1 MTALVFNYAKTVKH
15 RRKLRRLYKEYLR
28 KNRVKFF
35 VERLKRY
42 LKGKMKCMSKNQVN
56 KMN

>member
-1 MTALVFNYAKTVKH
+1 MELEENYLEQIRY
-15 RRKLRRLYKEYLR
+15 RRKLIRLYKECLR

-42 LKGKMKCMSKNQVN
+42 LKGKMKCLSKNQDN
-56 KMN
+56 KTN

>member
-1 MTALVFNYAKTVKH
+1 MKLEENYLEQIRY
-15 RRKLRRLYKEYLR
+15 RRKLRCLYKEYIR

-56 KMN
+56 KTN

>member
-1 MTALVFNYAKTVKH
+1 MKLEENYLEQIRY
-15 RRKLRRLYKEYLR
+15 RRKLRCLYKEYLR

-42 LKGKMKCMSKNQVN
+42 LKGMMKCMSKNQVN

>member
-1 MTALVFNYAKTVKH
+1 MELEENYLEEIRY
-15 RRKLRRLYKEYLR
+15 RRTLRRLYKEYLR

-56 KMN
+56 KTN

>member
-1 MTALVFNYAKTVKH
+1 MKLEENYLEQIRY
-15 RRKLRRLYKEYLR
+15 RRKLRCLYKEYLR

-35 VERLKRY
+35 IERLKRY
-42 LKGKMKCMSKNQVN
+42 LKGKMKCMTKNQVN

>member
-1 MTALVFNYAKTVKH
+1 MELEENYLEQIQY

-56 KMN
+56 KTN

>member
-1 MTALVFNYAKTVKH
+1 MELEENYLEQIRY

-35 VERLKRY
+35 IERLKRY
-42 LKGKMKCMSKNQVN
+42 LKGKIKCMSKNHVN
-56 KMN
+56 KTN

>member
-1 MTALVFNYAKTVKH
+1 MKLEENYLEQIRY

-56 KMN
+56 KTN

>member
-1 MTALVFNYAKTVKH
+1 MELGENYLEEIRY

-56 KMN
+56 KTN

>member
-1 MTALVFNYAKTVKH
+1 MELEENYLEQIRY

-42 LKGKMKCMSKNQVN
+42 LKGKMICMSKNQVN
-56 KMN
+56 KTN

>member
-1 MTALVFNYAKTVKH
+1 MELEENYLVQIRY

-42 LKGKMKCMSKNQVN
+42 LKGMMKCMSKNQVN

>member
-1 MTALVFNYAKTVKH
+1 MKLEENYLEQIRY
-15 RRKLRRLYKEYLR
+15 RRKLRCLYKEYLR

-56 KMN
+56 KTN

>member
-1 MTALVFNYAKTVKH
+1 MELGENYLEEIRY
-15 RRKLRRLYKEYLR
+15 RRKLRRLYKEYLC

-42 LKGKMKCMSKNQVN
+42 LKGKMKCLSKNQDN

>member
-1 MTALVFNYAKTVKH
+1 MELEENYLEEIRY

-35 VERLKRY
+35 VDRLKRY
-42 LKGKMKCMSKNQVN
+42 LKGMMKCMSKNQVN

>member
-1 MTALVFNYAKTVKH
+1 MELEENYLEQIRY
-15 RRKLRRLYKEYLR
+15 RRKLRRLYKEYRR

-35 VERLKRY
+35 IERLKRY

-56 KMN
+56 KTN

>member
-1 MTALVFNYAKTVKH
+1 MELEENYLEQIQY

>member
-1 MTALVFNYAKTVKH
+1 MELGENYLEEIRY

-35 VERLKRY
+35 IERLKRY
-42 LKGKMKCMSKNQVN
+42 LKGKMKCLSKNQDN

>member
-1 MTALVFNYAKTVKH
+1 MELGENYLAEIRY

-28 KNRVKFF
+28 KNRVKFV

-56 KMN
+56 KTN

>member
-1 MTALVFNYAKTVKH
+1 MTALGFNYAKTVKH
-15 RRKLRRLYKEYLR
+15 LRKLRRLYKEYLR

-42 LKGKMKCMSKNQVN
+42 LKGMMKCMSKNQVN

>member
-1 MTALVFNYAKTVKH
+1 MKLEENYLEEIRY

-56 KMN
+56 KTN

>member
-1 MTALVFNYAKTVKH
+1 MKLEENYLEQIRY

-35 VERLKRY
+35 IERLKRY

-56 KMN
+56 KTN

>member
-1 MTALVFNYAKTVKH
+1 MKLEENYLEQIRY
-15 RRKLRRLYKEYLR
+15 RRKLRCLYKEYLR

>member
-1 MTALVFNYAKTVKH
+1 MELGENYLEEIRY

>member
-1 MTALVFNYAKTVKH
+1 MKLEENYLEQI
-15 RRKLRRLYKEYLR
+15 RYLRKLRRLYKEYLR

>member
-1 MTALVFNYAKTVKH
+1 MELGENYLEQIRY
-15 RRKLRRLYKEYLR
+15 RRKLRGLYKEYLR

-35 VERLKRY
+35 IERLKRY

-56 KMN
+56 KTH

>member
-1 MTALVFNYAKTVKH
+1 MELEENYLEQIRY
-15 RRKLRRLYKEYLR
+15 RRKLRCLYKEYLR

-56 KMN
+56 KTN

>member
-1 MTALVFNYAKTVKH
+1 MELEENYLEEIRY

-35 VERLKRY
+35 VEHLKRY

-56 KMN
+56 KTN

>member
-1 MTALVFNYAKTVKH
+1 MELGENYLEEIRY

-28 KNRVKFF
+28 KNKVKFF

>member
-1 MTALVFNYAKTVKH
+1 MELEENYLEEIRY

-28 KNRVKFF
+28 KHRVKFF

-42 LKGKMKCMSKNQVN
+42 LKGKIKCMSKNQVN
-56 KMN
+56 KTN

>member
-1 MTALVFNYAKTVKH
+1 MELEENYLEQIRY

-42 LKGKMKCMSKNQVN
+42 LKGMMKCMSKNQVL
-56 KMN
+56 